1 MEACNCEPPSSFY
14 ENTSVSAVTASH
26 PFGGGDAGVRMN
38 KQQIADA
45 ILDVPQA
52 FPEYRKRY
60 GGDPEKGKQTLRQAA
75 RAIMQL
81 WHDLEEDDR
90 AGVGRKA
97 LA

>member
-1 MEACNCEPPSSFY
+1 MSE
-14 ENTSVSAVTASH
+14 
-26 PFGGGDAGVRMN
+26 
-38 KQQIADA
+38 QQIANA
-45 ILDVPQA
+45 IINVPQA

-60 GGDPEKGKQTLRQAA
+60 GGEPEKGKQALRKAA

-81 WHDLEEDDR
+81 WHDLEEEER

>member
-1 MEACNCEPPSSFY
+1 M
-14 ENTSVSAVTASH
+14 
-26 PFGGGDAGVRMN
+26 RMN

-45 ILDVPQA
+45 ILNVPQA

-60 GGDPEKGKQTLRQAA
+60 GGDPEKGKQALRKAA

-81 WHDLEEDDR
+81 WRDLEEEER
-90 AGVGRKA
+90 AGVERKA

>member
-1 MEACNCEPPSSFY
+1 
-14 ENTSVSAVTASH
+14 
-26 PFGGGDAGVRMN
+26 MN
-38 KQQIADA
+38 DQQIANA
-45 ILDVPQA
+45 IINVTQA

-60 GGDPEKGKQTLRQAA
+60 GGDPEKGKLALRKAA

-81 WHDLEEDDR
+81 WHDLEEEER